1 MPLMI
6 GNPDGVPGIKSL
18 EIGGQKLSVGYRIL
32 RGSTVDSERCRV
44 LDERYYPEMVH

>member
-1 MPLMI
+1 MLHPPAREAYVVLI
-6 GNPDGVPGIKSL
+6 R

-44 LDERYYPEMVH
+44 LDERHYSNTVH